1 MWGVNRQG
9 IIYKINI
16 DASGGWKRIR
26 FNGKKAIHVTA
37 SGHGYIYVI
46 DRQRHVYKCKQP
58 CRGNK
63 EFIRIAYVPGGAKQ
77 IDAGFFRIYAIN
89 RGNQVFTLSLQAPR
103 NARWR
108 RINGRLHSIS
118 VGGINVFGM
127 SGQHA
132 YRCNYPC
139 NGRWRR
145 VKMDSC
151 LVNPRQIEASINS
164 VVAVDSRQ
172 LIFTQFLRYGLE
184 RFQSAA
190 AEGTSQIEQDK
201 NDEEEENE
209 EENKEEN
216 EEENEE
222 GNGEENGDEKK
233 QDKEGREINEEGN
246 EDEKKEDEEGKDDD
260 SIDTNEMET
269 TLPYIEELEKTQLKT
284 F

>member
-139 NGRWRR
+139 KGRWKR
-145 VKMDSC
+145 VTMDSC
-151 LVNPRQIEASINS
+151 LLNPKQIDASINS
-164 VVAVDSRQ
+164 VVAVDSRD
-172 LIFTQFLRYGLE
+172 LVFTQFLRYGLE

-190 AEGTSQIEQDK
+190 VDETSQIEEDK
-201 NDEEEENE
+201 NEEEGNEEEENAA
-209 EENKEEN
+209 
-216 EEENEE
+216 
-222 GNGEENGDEKK
+222 GNGDEKK
-233 QDKEGREINEEGN
+233 EEEKEGKERNDKGN

-269 TLPYIEELEKTQLKT
+269 TLPYIEELENVDVNNDGEPDPDTP
-284 F
+284 